1 MRYMDNTFNDIHL
14 STIGI
19 DYKFKY
25 LTLDNGQPLK
35 IQIWDTAGQERYRSI
50 TKSYL
55 KGANGIIIV
64 YDVSNHKSF
73 EGAQNWIKQIKDK
86 VSPRV
91 CVALAANK
99 IDLEEREV
107 STDEGENFSKENN
120 FPYYETSA
128 KEGIGINECF
138 DNMIKQIYQNYGNS
152 PLNENIN
159 INDDEKNE
167 SKKGCC

>member
-1 MRYMDNTFNDIHL
+1 M
-14 STIGI
+14 
-19 DYKFKY
+19 
-25 LTLDNGQPLK
+25 
-35 IQIWDTAGQERYRSI
+35 
-50 TKSYL
+50 
-55 KGANGIIIV
+55 
-64 YDVSNHKSF
+64 
-73 EGAQNWIKQIKDK
+73 
-86 VSPRV
+86 
-91 CVALAANK
+91 ALAANK